1 MEYREYTIK
10 YEMDHVVVIAP
21 DGFEWRE
28 DTVEDAKKEID
39 EDIEHR
45 KDI

>member
-21 DGFEWRE
+21 DGHEWRE
-28 DTVEDAKKEID
+28 DVVEDAKKAID
-39 EDIEHR
+39 EDIKENL
-45 KDI
+45 

>member
-21 DGFEWRE
+21 DGHEWRE
-28 DTVEDAKKEID
+28 DAVEDAKKAID
-39 EDIEHR
+39 EDIKENL
-45 KDI
+45 

>member
-10 YEMDHVVVIAP
+10 YEMDHVVVITP
-21 DGFEWRE
+21 GGYEWRE

-39 EDIEHR
+39 EDIKENL
-45 KDI
+45 